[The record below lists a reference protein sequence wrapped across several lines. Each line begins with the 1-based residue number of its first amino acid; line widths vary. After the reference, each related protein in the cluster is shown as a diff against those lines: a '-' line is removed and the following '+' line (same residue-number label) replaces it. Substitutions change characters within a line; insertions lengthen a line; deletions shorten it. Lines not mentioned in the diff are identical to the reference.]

1 MLTLTDKQVQTIA
14 RLQRLAKDTY
24 RRSEERGS
32 HVGDS
37 AVQIAQL
44 TDSAA
49 IGDARGLIADCN
61 GQLWKAVV
69 VAVRYVTPE
78 WEADDGPARAAIIVL
93 ADGSTYGA
101 PYDLTGEIT
110 VTAPFDTALLDDD
123 VPAPEA
129 YDLEG
134 TLRDEIASRLTSAAA
149 HVYQK
154 AHRTRTA
161 GN

>member
-1 MLTLTDKQVQTIA
+1 MLTLTAIQIQTIA
-14 RLQRLAKDTY
+14 RLQRLAEDTY
-24 RRSEERGS
+24 RKYDHRGS
-32 HVGDS
+32 RVGDN

-49 IGDARGLIADCN
+49 TADTRPLVADCD

-69 VAVRYVTPE
+69 VAVRYLRPE
-78 WEADDGPARAAIIVL
+78 READDPARAAIIVL
-93 ADGSTYGA
+93 ADGTPLGA

-154 AHRTRTA
+154 AHRMRTA

>member
-1 MLTLTDKQVQTIA
+1 MLPLTAKQVQTIA
-14 RLQRLAKDTY
+14 RLQRLAEDTY

-32 HVGDS
+32 HVGDG

-44 TDSAA
+44 SDSAA
-49 IGDARGLIADCN
+49 TADARGLIADCN
-61 GQLWKAVV
+61 GQLWRAVV

-93 ADGSTYGA
+93 ADGSTFGA

-110 VTAPFDTALLDDD
+110 VTAPFDAALLDDD

-129 YDLEG
+129 YELET
-134 TLRDEIASRLTSAAA
+134 TLRDDLANRLTVAAA

-154 AHRTRTA
+154 AYRTRA
-161 GN
+161 AVN